1 MPRCGDAVE
10 QDVVA
15 FERFAPRPDDTER
28 LGRRFGELAPDGAV
42 ILLQGPLGAGK
53 TVFAQGVAAGCGVA
67 GPVASPTY
75 NLVLHHEGRR
85 PFVHADLYRLR
96 DRSQLE
102 SLDLDEMLSPRGLA
116 CVEWPELVAG
126 LVRPPWALV
135 VLARDRDGRHLAM
148 RLLGRGWSDLVG
160 VLESG
165 G

>member
-10 QDVVA
+10 PEVFA

-28 LGRRFGELAPDGAV
+28 LGRRFGELGPDGAV

-75 NLVLHHEGRR
+75 NLVLHHPGRR
-85 PFVHADLYRLR
+85 PFVHADLYRLH
-96 DRSQLE
+96 DPTELE
-102 SLDLDEMLSPRGLA
+102 SLDLDEMLTPRGLA

-126 LVRPPWALV
+126 LVCPPWARIA
-135 VLARDRDGRHLAM
+135 LAREGDGRRLAV
-148 RLLGRGWSDLVG
+148 RLVGRGWSDLVG
-160 VLESG
+160 AVESG